1 MVHGLQQGFST
12 FSTER
17 SWMSATRIR
26 PAEDFDLNEILD
38 LANSQRLEYE
48 TYQPIFWRVA
58 PDAITQQRDYLAS
71 QIANEEVV
79 TLVATS
85 ENKLVGFIIGRLVPA
100 PPVYNPGGL
109 TCSIDDFVVN
119 RNDLWET
126 VGADLLDQ
134 VRKVAVSKGAV
145 QVVVVCGHLDEPKRK
160 ALEKSS
166 LAIASEWW
174 VAPIQSD

>member
-1 MVHGLQQGFST
+1 
-12 FSTER
+12 
-17 SWMSATRIR
+17 MSNTRIR
-26 PAEDFDLNEILD
+26 AAEDFDLEEILN
-38 LANSQRLEYE
+38 LANAKRLEYE
-48 TYQPIFWRVA
+48 TYQPVFWRVA
-58 PDAITQQRDYLAS
+58 ADAIVQQRDYFAS
-71 QIANEEVV
+71 QIADEKVI

-85 ENKLVGFIIGRLVPA
+85 ESKLVGFVIGRLVPA

-119 RNDLWET
+119 ESDLWET

-134 VRKVAVSKGAV
+134 VRKAALSRGAA

-166 LAIASEWW
+166 LTIASEWW
-174 VAPIQSD
+174 IAPLNIQSP

>member
-1 MVHGLQQGFST
+1 
-12 FSTER
+12 
-17 SWMSATRIR
+17 MSNYRIW
-26 PAEDFDLNEILD
+26 AAQDCDLRDILN
-38 LANSQRLEYE
+38 LANAKRLEYE
-48 TYQPIFWRVA
+48 TYQPVFWRVA
-58 PDAITQQRDYLAS
+58 ADAIAQQADYIAS
-71 QIANEEVV
+71 QIADEEVI

-85 ENKLVGFIIGRLVPA
+85 ESKLVGFIIGRLVPA

-109 TCSIDDFVVN
+109 TCSIDDFVVYK
-119 RNDLWET
+119 NDLWET

-166 LAIASEWW
+166 LTIASEWW
-174 VAPIQSD
+174 VVPLKSNP

>member
-1 MVHGLQQGFST
+1 
-12 FSTER
+12 
-17 SWMSATRIR
+17 MSATRIR
-26 PAEDFDLNEILD
+26 RAEHFDLNEILD
-38 LANSQRLEYE
+38 LTNSKRLEYE

-71 QIANEEVV
+71 QIADEEVI

-85 ENKLVGFIIGRLVPA
+85 ESKLVGFIIGRLIPT

-109 TCSIDDFVVN
+109 TCSIDDFVVDK
-119 RNDLWET
+119 NDLWET

-166 LAIASEWW
+166 LTIASEWW
-174 VAPIQSD
+174 VAPLSIQSH